1 MRAAGDRRAWCDGR
15 RLYEEGSAMEAH
27 AIGAAGVS
35 VGTRDEAAAVAGATR
50 GMDVSEDTGRV

>member
-1 MRAAGDRRAWCDGR
+1 
-15 RLYEEGSAMEAH
+15 MEAH

-50 GMDVSEDTGRV
+50 GMDVSEDTRRKWCWK